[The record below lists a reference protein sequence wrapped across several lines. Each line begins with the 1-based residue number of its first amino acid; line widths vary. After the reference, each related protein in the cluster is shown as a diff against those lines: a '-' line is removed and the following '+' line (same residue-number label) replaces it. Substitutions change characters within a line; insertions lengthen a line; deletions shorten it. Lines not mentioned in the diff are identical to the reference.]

1 MPKSKYH
8 LVEKNEHEIL
18 MDEFFVDKNKKENQE
33 SIFDY
38 KSISDY
44 NSIFKYRSSNSKMIS
59 SNAINFE
66 TKPLEG
72 AELMITYLIIGFF
85 YTAMILLMPFSLFFC
100 LKKVGEHERI
110 VVYRLGR
117 IKSPVYKPGY
127 CFILPIIDNYERL
140 TIVQKEFTL
149 SNLQILN
156 HENAIIDTTTQIR
169 YQIIDVI
176 KVTNTLQDLNTSL
189 KSISRGIMVSFL
201 SKKDATKIE
210 REKNFLTQ
218 EIKEK
223 INEMVQKWG
232 VTVINLDLTLNS
244 IARDENA
251 DNEDPALKSITS
263 VFKSLFS
270 PSSDT
275 TTVMPGTSA
284 SISGP
289 GTPNPLTQMLPP
301 ELLSL
306 FQSYTPIVVQG
317 NNLENLTE
325 EQKALIGNLGVN
337 NNNSVI
343 TQENNAVFSPHKL
356 LQLITPHLNEHLVKE
371 IQTVYEFH
379 IKMKKKEGNNSTG
392 NYPQEDNQIF
402 FLDLKN
408 VSKGQAGT
416 GNSIF
421 SKADCIIKLSEEDLF
436 DLLSDNLKP
445 FTAYMS
451 GRIEIDGDLQDV
463 MKLKKLI
470 KSITAVLPKK

>member
-1 MPKSKYH
+1 
-8 LVEKNEHEIL
+8 
-18 MDEFFVDKNKKENQE
+18 
-33 SIFDY
+33 
-38 KSISDY
+38 
-44 NSIFKYRSSNSKMIS
+44 
-59 SNAINFE
+59 
-66 TKPLEG
+66 
-72 AELMITYLIIGFF
+72 
-85 YTAMILLMPFSLFFC
+85 
-100 LKKVGEHERI
+100 
-110 VVYRLGR
+110 
-117 IKSPVYKPGY
+117 
-127 CFILPIIDNYERL
+127 
-140 TIVQKEFTL
+140 
-149 SNLQILN
+149 
-156 HENAIIDTTTQIR
+156 
-169 YQIIDVI
+169 
-176 KVTNTLQDLNTSL
+176 
-189 KSISRGIMVSFL
+189 
-201 SKKDATKIE
+201 
-210 REKNFLTQ
+210 
-218 EIKEK
+218 
-223 INEMVQKWG
+223 MVQKWG
-232 VTVINLDLTLNS
+232 VTVINVEITLNS
-244 IARDENA
+244 ITRDENA

-284 SISGP
+284 STAGP
-289 GTPNPLTQMLPP
+289 GAPNPFTQMLPP

-306 FQSYTPIVVQG
+306 FQNYSPIVVQG

-325 EQKALIGNLGVN
+325 DQKALIGNLSVSS
-337 NNNSVI
+337 NSPIVKDNDAI
-343 TQENNAVFSPHKL
+343 FSPHKL

-392 NYPQEDNQIF
+392 NYAQEESQVF
-402 FLDLKN
+402 YLDLKN
-408 VSKGQAGT
+408 IPKGQTGT